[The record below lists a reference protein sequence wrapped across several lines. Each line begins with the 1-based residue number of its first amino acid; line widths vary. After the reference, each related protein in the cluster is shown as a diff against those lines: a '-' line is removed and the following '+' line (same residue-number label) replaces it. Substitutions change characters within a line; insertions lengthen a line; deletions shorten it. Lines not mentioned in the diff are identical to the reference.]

1 MTIRYRPLPFG
12 DNNTNGRHDTRVIS
26 SSEPIVMGRE
36 ARRAYKKMLQAEGRS
51 CGTTPKRKVKHK
63 RKE

>member
-1 MTIRYRPLPFG
+1 MSMRYRPLPFWSS
-12 DNNTNGRHDTRVIS
+12 NTNGRHDTKFIS
-26 SSEPIVMGRE
+26 SDEPVSMGRE
-36 ARRAYKKMLQAEGRS
+36 ARRAYKKMLKAEGRS